1 LSSRTSHYH
10 RRETILVCSLYL
22 RHVTIWMNEYQSS
35 RRTPAATD
43 IDDPVNRRQ
52 ACRSLPEPVTS
63 TYLSCPLGLTPS
75 KPSRL
80 DRAGLGSRC
89 RQGAPSLQRPYS
101 YPQRLDP
108 CLLLQ
113 LHSDKSRNPSLV
125 LRPRVSFSLQS
136 SQGSALCTRLPLANE
151 QPKQRGHYSCC
162 CGHCYLRVGA
172 EVEESMARPLIVS
185 QLDQSDILSSN

>member
-108 CLLLQ
+108 CLLSTSAAQ
-113 LHSDKSRNPSLV
+113 RQKQKSI
-125 LRPRVSFSLQS
+125 VSSKTSSQLQS
-136 SQGSALCTRLPLANE
+136 SIQSRLGLVHALATCQRATQAAWALFLLLRSLLPTGWGRSRRIYGSTTHR
-151 QPKQRGHYSCC
+151 QPIGPIRY
-162 CGHCYLRVGA
+162 
-172 EVEESMARPLIVS
+172 P
-185 QLDQSDILSSN
+185 

>member
-1 LSSRTSHYH
+1 
-10 RRETILVCSLYL
+10 
-22 RHVTIWMNEYQSS
+22 MNEYQSS
-35 RRTPAATD
+35 RRTPAATH
-43 IDDPVNRRQ
+43 IDDPINRRQ

-80 DRAGLGSRC
+80 DRADLGSRC
-89 RQGAPSLQRPYS
+89 RQGAPSLQRPYT

-113 LHSDKSRNPSLV
+113 LHSDRRRNPSLV

-136 SQGSALCTRLPLANE
+136 SQGSALCMRLLLANE
-151 QPKQRGHYSCC
+151 QSMQRGHCFYY
-162 CGHCYLRVGA
+162 CGHWCTRVGA
-172 EVEESMARPLIVS
+172 EAEDYSS
-185 QLDQSDILSSN
+185 TTHLSANWTNQVFPGRIDFTVLLHVCSN